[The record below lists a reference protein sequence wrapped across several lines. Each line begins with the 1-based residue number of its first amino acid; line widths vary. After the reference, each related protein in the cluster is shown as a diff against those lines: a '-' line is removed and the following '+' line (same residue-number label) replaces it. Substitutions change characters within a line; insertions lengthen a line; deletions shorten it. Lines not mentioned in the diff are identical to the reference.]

1 MKNYYVSFAFTFLC
15 VGLAA
20 YWGQHSGMGLWPAL
34 WLVTV
39 LGVLEVSLSFD
50 NAVVNAAVLKTMNPF
65 WQKMFLTIGILVA
78 VFGMRLVFPIV
89 IVAVMTG
96 MGTMEVIDLAL
107 NAPEQYGQVL
117 TNAYPMIA
125 SFGGAFLLMVFL
137 DFALDEE
144 RDIHWL
150 GNFER
155 KMGQIGKLES
165 SEIVI
170 ALAVV
175 IATASSMPGELQ
187 YKVMLSGVSG
197 IILFVIISSLD
208 GLFEQEV
215 EHEGDGAHSVDSA
228 HSADKAH
235 SADTAHSAGSASGG
249 GTAQVVARNG
259 AMAFLYLEVLDASF
273 SFDGVI
279 GAFAITRDVVI
290 IMLGLAIG
298 AMFVRSMTVD
308 LVRRGTLDEFIFLEH
323 GAMYAIGVLACIM
336 FIGTQVHVPEV
347 LTWFIGVAFIG
358 ASLWSSIRHRRKI
371 KAEL

>member
-1 MKNYYVSFAFTFLC
+1 MKNYYFSFAFTILC
-15 VGLAA
+15 MGLAA
-20 YWGQHSGMGLWPAL
+20 YWGLHSEMGLWPAL
-34 WLVTV
+34 WLVFV

-50 NAVVNAAVLKTMNPF
+50 NAVVNAAVLKTMDAF

-96 MGTMEVIDLAL
+96 MGTMEVIDMAL
-107 NAPEQYGQVL
+107 GKPEQYGQVL
-117 TNAYPMIA
+117 TDAYPMIA
-125 SFGGAFLLMVFL
+125 AFGGAFLLMVFL
-137 DFALDEE
+137 AFALDEE
-144 RDIHWL
+144 REIHWL
-150 GNFER
+150 GGFER
-155 KMGQIGKLES
+155 RMGQIGKLES

-175 IATASSMPGELQ
+175 MFTAGSMPAELQ
-187 YKVMLSGVSG
+187 YKVLLAGVCG
-197 IILFVIISSLD
+197 VILFVIISSLD

-215 EHEGDGAHSVDSA
+215 EHERESTPAAS
-228 HSADKAH
+228 
-235 SADTAHSAGSASGG
+235 SGG
-249 GTAQVVARNG
+249 AAAQVARNG
-259 AMAFLYLEVLDASF
+259 AMGFLYLEVLDASF

-308 LVRRGTLDEFIFLEH
+308 LVQRGTLDEFVFLEH

-347 LTWFIGVAFIG
+347 LTGFIGVGFIG
-358 ASLWSSIRHRRKI
+358 ASLWSSVRHRRKV
-371 KAEL
+371 AGQG